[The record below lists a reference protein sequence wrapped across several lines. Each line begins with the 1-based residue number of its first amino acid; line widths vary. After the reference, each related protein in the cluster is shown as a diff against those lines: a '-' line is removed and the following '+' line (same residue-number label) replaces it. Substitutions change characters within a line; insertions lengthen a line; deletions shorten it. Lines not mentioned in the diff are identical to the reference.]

1 MDGGGCE
8 LQSLTGRRDQ
18 ANRRTERPDFGPAW
32 LPRRA
37 GTVAALGFLALS
49 GFYGLAVG
57 GHLGVVTDQL
67 TLATGFGIDQVRI
80 TGQKEVD
87 EIDVLAALALDPQSS
102 LVTFDA
108 ARAQKRIA
116 DNPWVE
122 RTSVLKLFPD
132 TLQVS
137 ITEREPFAL
146 WQRGRVVS
154 IIDRGGNVI
163 DDAVS
168 ARFAG
173 LPMIVGH
180 GGQRRAAEFVDL
192 LSRYPSLKPR
202 VQASVLIADRRWNLV
217 LENGI
222 EIRLPEKNVGAALD
236 ELVRLDFDSALLSR
250 DITAVDLR
258 LDDRVVVRLSDG
270 AAERRKIELKRRD
283 GKFANGAET

>member
-1 MDGGGCE
+1 M
-8 LQSLTGRRDQ
+8 QSLTARRDQ
-18 ANRRTERPDFGPAW
+18 ANRHKARPDFGPAW

-37 GTVAALGFLALS
+37 GTVAALGFLAVS

-57 GHLGVVTDQL
+57 GHLGVVTEQL
-67 TLATGFGIDQVRI
+67 TLATGFGIEQVRI

-87 EIDVLAALALDPQSS
+87 EIDVLAALALERQSS

-108 ARAQKRIA
+108 VRAQMRIA

-122 RTSVLKLFPD
+122 RISVLKLFPD

-146 WQRGRVVS
+146 WQRGQVVS
-154 IIDRGGNVI
+154 IIDRDGNVI
-163 DDAVS
+163 DDGVS
-168 ARFAG
+168 ARYAG

-180 GGQRRAAEFVDL
+180 GGQRRASQLVDL
-192 LSRYPSLKPR
+192 LAQYPTLQPR
-202 VQASVLIADRRWNLV
+202 VQASVLIADRRWNLA

-222 EIRLPEKNVGAALD
+222 EIRLPEKNIAAALD
-236 ELVRLDFDSALLSR
+236 ELVRLDFENALLSR

-258 LDDRVVVRLSDG
+258 LDDRIVVRLSDD
-270 AAERRKIELKRRD
+270 AAERRRIELKRRD
-283 GKFANGAET
+283 SRSGDGAET